1 MRKEQKLLALL
12 FYKEHE
18 LKVKHLNEKLN
29 HLYTQRDLKELKG
42 DLKGVMALE
51 LKIKAVSKELEQLE
65 QDGFLLFHFVKLFLF
80 EEMPDLMKE
89 AREETEKLFQEWLDS

>member
-18 LKVKHLNEKLN
+18 LKVKHLNERLN
-29 HLYTQRDLKELKG
+29 HLFTQRDLAQLRGELKT
-42 DLKGVMALE
+42 VETLE
-51 LKIKAVSKELEQLE
+51 LKIKAVSQELEQLE

-89 AREETEKLFQEWLDS
+89 AREGTEKLFQEWLDS